1 MDWVIPIHIVL
12 AFLIWGLAMVLSVR
26 SATLRK
32 VADTV
37 GV

>member
-1 MDWVIPIHIVL
+1 MDWVIPIHVVL
-12 AFLIWGLAMVLSVR
+12 AFLIWGLALVLSVR
-26 SATLRK
+26 SASLRN